1 MSASARTLIMEQMS
15 GRADQILSGRNFRVF
30 VHDREV
36 AVSQVRGLA
45 TGSDVDRAERAYLV
59 LRRALGGDRTLF
71 FWCDAALRGDETAES
86 TVYIDQ
92 YDAANQSPVNTWAL
106 VGARPVR
113 WSGPQLD
120 ALADGVAIEE
130 LELTFA
136 RVLWLDEPGARISA
150 TQISGMGVLNDGS

>member
-1 MSASARTLIMEQMS
+1 MD
-15 GRADQILSGRNFRVF
+15 G
-30 VHDREV
+30 
-36 AVSQVRGLA
+36 
-45 TGSDVDRAERAYLV
+45 AERAYLV
-59 LRRALGGDRTLF
+59 LRRALGEDRTLF
-71 FWCDAALRGDETAES
+71 SWCDAALRGEQTAES

-113 WSGPQLD
+113 WSGPELD

-130 LELTFA
+130 LELRFA